1 MNDLRRNRSD
11 QWLEELLERT
21 NETVRAPQGFAHRV
35 MDVVYKESL
44 APGRSSPGAA
54 PAALG
59 LYRRL
64 GWSFMLTAVVLAMSL
79 LILHGGYTTLI
90 GADSAGRAL
99 GTGPSAVVRGALTI
113 AGQAVQGALGENQI
127 GGSNE

>member
-1 MNDLRRNRSD
+1 MNDLRRDRSD
-11 QWLEELLERT
+11 QWLEKLLGRT
-21 NETVRAPQGFAHRV
+21 HETVRAPRGFARRV

-44 APGRSSPGAA
+44 AAERRSSEAA
-54 PAALG
+54 PRGSG

-90 GADSAGRAL
+90 GADSAGAAL
-99 GTGPSAVVRGALTI
+99 GTGPSDAVRGALTI
-113 AGQAVQGALGENQI
+113 AGQAVQGALGQNQI